1 MFKIF
6 SDTPCDFTLEYA
18 ESIGVSI
25 VPLYVSFDGENYS
38 KAQYE
43 LTTEDFY
50 NRMTSEK
57 VYPKTSMPSVQDY
70 IDYFLPYVKENTP
83 IIAITIST
91 LFSGS
96 FNSANMAADQIREDY
111 PDAQI
116 TVINSQLNSAAQGL
130 LVYEAVRMN
139 RDNVPYETVIKVL
152 EEMTKLGTVY
162 FAIEGLDYLQTG
174 GRIGKV
180 ASLITG
186 MLNIRPVLYMNNGEI
201 SISSIT
207 RTRKES
213 VTGVFEGVKRHFQ
226 TNNIDPS
233 SYEFTTG
240 SSDISDTGMAERE
253 ELRNRLESE
262 LGVVCLENRENVDM
276 RVSMIT
282 GCHTGSYTTGIGYM
296 PKYEAILPLVAK

>member
-162 FAIEGLDYLQTG
+162 FVIEGLDYLQIG

-207 RTRKES
+207 RTRKKS

-240 SSDISDTGMAERE
+240 SSDISDTGMSERE

-296 PKYEAILPLVAK
+296 PKYEAILPLVEK

>member
-25 VPLYVSFDGENYS
+25 VPLYVSFDGENYL

-57 VYPKTSMPSVQDY
+57 VYPKTSMPSVHDY
-70 IDYFLPYVKENTP
+70 IDYFMPYVKENTP

-162 FAIEGLDYLQTG
+162 FVIEGLDYLQKG

-207 RTRKES
+207 RTRKKS
-213 VTGVFEGVKRHFQ
+213 LTGVFEGVKRHFQ
-226 TNNIDPS
+226 TNNIDPAT
-233 SYEFTTG
+233 YEFTTG

-262 LGVVCLENRENVDM
+262 LGVICLENRENVDM

-296 PKYEAILPLVAK
+296 PKYETILPLVEK

>member
-50 NRMTSEK
+50 NRMTSGK

-162 FAIEGLDYLQTG
+162 FVIEGLDYLQTG

-207 RTRKES
+207 RTRKKS
-213 VTGVFEGVKRHFQ
+213 LTGVFEGVKRHFQ
-226 TNNIDPS
+226 TNNIDPAT
-233 SYEFTTG
+233 YEFTTG

-296 PKYEAILPLVAK
+296 PKYETILPLVEK

>member
-6 SDTPCDFTLEYA
+6 SDTPCDFTLEHA

-25 VPLYVSFDGENYS
+25 VPLYVSFDGANYS

-43 LTTEDFY
+43 LTTEDLY

-57 VYPKTSMPSVQDY
+57 VYTKTSMPSVQDY

-162 FAIEGLDYLQTG
+162 FVIEGLDYLQKG

-207 RTRKES
+207 RTRKKS
-213 VTGVFEGVKRHFQ
+213 LTGVFEGVKRHFQ
-226 TNNIDPS
+226 TNNIDPAT
-233 SYEFTTG
+233 YEFTTG

-296 PKYEAILPLVAK
+296 PKYETILPLVEK

>member
-50 NRMTSEK
+50 NRMTSGK

-162 FAIEGLDYLQTG
+162 FVIEGLDYLQKG

-207 RTRKES
+207 RTRKKS
-213 VTGVFEGVKRHFQ
+213 LTGVFEGVKRHFQ
-226 TNNIDPS
+226 TNNIDPAT
-233 SYEFTTG
+233 YEFTTG

-296 PKYEAILPLVAK
+296 PKYETILPLVEK

>member
-57 VYPKTSMPSVQDY
+57 VYPKTSMPTVQDY

-207 RTRKES
+207 RTRKKS

>member
-50 NRMTSEK
+50 NRMTSGK

-162 FAIEGLDYLQTG
+162 FVIEGLDYLQKG

-207 RTRKES
+207 RTRKKS
-213 VTGVFEGVKRHFQ
+213 LTGVFEGVKRHFQ
-226 TNNIDPS
+226 TNNIDPAT
-233 SYEFTTG
+233 YEFTTG

-296 PKYEAILPLVAK
+296 PKYEAILPLVEK

>member
-162 FAIEGLDYLQTG
+162 FVIEGLDYLQTG

-207 RTRKES
+207 RTRKKS

-226 TNNIDPS
+226 TNNIAPAT
-233 SYEFTTG
+233 YEFTTS

-296 PKYEAILPLVAK
+296 PKYEAILPLVEK

>member
-6 SDTPCDFTLEYA
+6 SDTPCDFTVEYA
-18 ESIGVSI
+18 ESLGVTI

-207 RTRKES
+207 RTRKKS

>member
-111 PDAQI
+111 PNAQI

-162 FAIEGLDYLQTG
+162 FVIEGLDYLQTG

-207 RTRKES
+207 RTRKKS

-233 SYEFTTG
+233 SYEFTTS

>member
-6 SDTPCDFTLEYA
+6 CDTPCDFTLEYA

-50 NRMTSEK
+50 NRMTSGN

-162 FAIEGLDYLQTG
+162 FVIEGLDYLQKG

-207 RTRKES
+207 RTRKKS
-213 VTGVFEGVKRHFQ
+213 LTGVFEGVKRHFQ
-226 TNNIDPS
+226 TNNIDPAT
-233 SYEFTTG
+233 YEFTTG

-296 PKYEAILPLVAK
+296 PKYETILPLVEK

>member
-96 FNSANMAADQIREDY
+96 FNSANMATDQIREDY

-207 RTRKES
+207 RTRKKS

>member
-6 SDTPCDFTLEYA
+6 SDTPCDFTVEYA
-18 ESIGVSI
+18 ESLGVTI

-57 VYPKTSMPSVQDY
+57 VYPKTSMPSVHDY
-70 IDYFLPYVKENTP
+70 IDYFMPYVKENTP

-96 FNSANMAADQIREDY
+96 FSSANMAADQIREDY

-162 FAIEGLDYLQTG
+162 FVIEGLDYLQKG

-207 RTRKES
+207 RTRKKS

-296 PKYEAILPLVAK
+296 PKYEAILPLVEK

>member
-162 FAIEGLDYLQTG
+162 FVIEGLDYLQTG

-207 RTRKES
+207 RTRKKS

-233 SYEFTTG
+233 TYEFTTG
-240 SSDISDTGMAERE
+240 SSDISDTGMSERK

-296 PKYEAILPLVAK
+296 PKYEAILPLVEK

>member
-6 SDTPCDFTLEYA
+6 SDTPCDFTVEYA
-18 ESIGVSI
+18 ESLGVTI
-25 VPLYVSFDGENYS
+25 VPLYVSFDGENYL

-57 VYPKTSMPSVQDY
+57 VYPKTSMPSVHDY
-70 IDYFLPYVKENTP
+70 IDYFMPYVKENTP

-96 FNSANMAADQIREDY
+96 FNSANMAADQIREEY

-116 TVINSQLNSAAQGL
+116 TVINSQLNSAAQEL

-139 RDNVPYETVIKVL
+139 RDNVPYETAIKVL
-152 EEMTKLGTVY
+152 DEMTKLGTVY
-162 FAIEGLDYLQTG
+162 FVIEGLDYLQKG

-186 MLNIRPVLYMNNGEI
+186 MLNIRPVLYLNNGEI

-207 RTRKES
+207 RTRKKS
-213 VTGVFEGVKRHFQ
+213 VTGVLEGVKHHFRIK
-226 TNNIDPS
+226 NIDPS
-233 SYEFTTG
+233 TYDFTTG
-240 SSDISDTGMAERE
+240 TSDTTKEGIDECAD
-253 ELRNRLESE
+253 LRRRLEEE
-262 LGVVCLENRENVDM
+262 LGVVCVESRERFDS

-282 GCHTGSYTTGIGYM
+282 GCHTGSYTMGIGYI
-296 PKYEAILPLVAK
+296 PKYETILPLVAK

>member
-162 FAIEGLDYLQTG
+162 FVIEGLDYLQTG

-207 RTRKES
+207 RTRKKS

-233 SYEFTTG
+233 SYEFTTS

>member
-50 NRMTSEK
+50 NRMTSGK

-162 FAIEGLDYLQTG
+162 FVIEGLDYLQKG

-207 RTRKES
+207 RTRKKS
-213 VTGVFEGVKRHFQ
+213 LTGVFEGVKRHFQ
-226 TNNIDPS
+226 TNNIDPAT
-233 SYEFTTG
+233 YEFTTG

-262 LGVVCLENRENVDM
+262 LGIVCLENRENVDM

-296 PKYEAILPLVAK
+296 PKYEAILPLVEK

>member
-43 LTTEDFY
+43 LTTEEFY

-207 RTRKES
+207 RTRKKS

>member
-207 RTRKES
+207 RTRKKS

>member
-50 NRMTSEK
+50 KRMTSEK

-207 RTRKES
+207 RTRKKS

>member
-50 NRMTSEK
+50 NRMTSGK

-207 RTRKES
+207 RTRKKS

-240 SSDISDTGMAERE
+240 SSDISDTGMSERE

>member
-162 FAIEGLDYLQTG
+162 FVIEGLDYLQKG

-207 RTRKES
+207 RTRKKS

-226 TNNIDPS
+226 TNNIAPAT
-233 SYEFTTG
+233 YEFTTS

-296 PKYEAILPLVAK
+296 PKYEAILPLVEK